1 MSGAS
6 TTRFTH
12 PGTTAFAHVV
22 RGLFVLSA
30 LPAFTALPA
39 FSAVPDDT
47 APPSLPGIG
56 AEVPTP
62 GSPSGQP
69 PAFSPISAEAWDFGE
84 SKWQAEDG
92 SVHLSG
98 HGFSVAAVPAGLE
111 LETRATVRPVRCRSQ
126 ASSAMGLAAYGSPG
140 EFWRLALVKTS
151 DRHGSIHRF
160 ELRAMSGGT
169 WGRERQGARLLEI
182 RDCGAWKY
190 GRDYEFSLRCGP
202 DRTVGQI
209 ADAETGE
216 VLFRA
221 VYGPA
226 PGPAGEALFG
236 ECGRFGLR
244 PALCVD
250 GRFRGFASG
259 LAARTEGEPA
269 QSAEEAAA
277 GLPVPAEAGKEAG
290 LGRYAVE
297 CCEKAWA
304 AILAANPAG
313 ENGRSPLA
321 AGSAAWEDAGK
332 LDAAADPGCAA
343 AEEPRLCS
351 LPAGPPAG
359 SGPAPSGVAPLFARS
374 SLGEPRPG
382 DGGFF
387 RRVDRQTLARVRAAP
402 GGHEHGENGAG
413 SGRGPEL
420 RGSGAPAGAGAAEE
434 NHAPP
439 PAEVAAAP
447 PRAA

>member
-1 MSGAS
+1 MPGAS

-12 PGTTAFAHVV
+12 PVTTAFAHVV

-30 LPAFTALPA
+30 LPAFTALTA

-250 GRFRGFASG
+250 GRFRGFVSD
-259 LAARTEGEPA
+259 LSARAEGEPA

-277 GLPVPAEAGKEAG
+277 GLSVPSAEEKRTD
-290 LGRYAVE
+290 LGRYAAE
-297 CCEKAWA
+297 CCEKAWK
-304 AILAANPAG
+304 AILAANARAG
-313 ENGRSPLA
+313 GARAPLA
-321 AGSAAWEDAGK
+321 AGPAAWEDAGK
-332 LDAAADPGCAA
+332 LDADPCRV
-343 AEEPRLCS
+343 ETVQETPRLCA
-351 LPAGPPAG
+351 LPPSPPDGIGALS
-359 SGPAPSGVAPLFARS
+359 SGGVPLFAKT
-374 SLGEPRPG
+374 SLAEPGVGP
-382 DGGFF
+382 GGFF

-413 SGRGPEL
+413 AGHGPEL
-420 RGSGAPAGAGAAEE
+420 RGSGTPVGAGAAKE

-439 PAEVAAAP
+439 PAEVAEAP